1 MRYHTCIAVT
11 GNAVAR
17 FAGDLFSTAPGW
29 VQACVMRVLVGS
41 VYQRQ
46 RKRLWCQSA
55 S

>member
-29 VQACVMRVLVGS
+29 VQACVMRGGQRVSAPAEAALVPVGI
-41 VYQRQ
+41 VV
-46 RKRLWCQSA
+46 
-55 S
+55 